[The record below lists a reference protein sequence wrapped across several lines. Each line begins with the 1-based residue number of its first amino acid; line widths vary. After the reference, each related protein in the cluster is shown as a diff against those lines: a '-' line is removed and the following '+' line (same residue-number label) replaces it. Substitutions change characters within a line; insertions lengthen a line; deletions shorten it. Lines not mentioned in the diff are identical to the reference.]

1 MFSEALLCFGA
12 TSTSVFEPDSY
23 DSNNEIS
30 IVSLFD
36 VSHDVHQSNALA
48 ADSIGLKETHVYTV
62 TMGYHS
68 NWIQD
73 AQESF
78 HPIEVTEGLWIVP
91 EWITP
96 LV

>member
-30 IVSLFD
+30 IVSIFD
-36 VSHDVHQSNALA
+36 VSHHVHQSNALA

-68 NWIQD
+68 N
-73 AQESF
+73 
-78 HPIEVTEGLWIVP
+78 
-91 EWITP
+91 
-96 LV
+96 